1 MCFDNAMAE
10 LFWSTLKTE
19 FYDRKR
25 WTTRDTAR
33 KAVAYWIEVVYNRRR
48 RECLM
53 VCVWEPIPHKEISQ
67 NDYCDK
73 TRSGR

>member
-1 MCFDNAMAE
+1 MKLPSDFFSINGDPFTEEEISE
-10 LFWSTLKTE
+10 L
-19 FYDRKR
+19 KR
-25 WTTRDTAR
+25 TVDSS
-33 KAVAYWIEVVYNRRR
+33 

-53 VCVWEPIPHKEISQ
+53 VCVWVPNLHKEISQ

>member
-1 MCFDNAMAE
+1 M
-10 LFWSTLKTE
+10 K
-19 FYDRKR
+19 KR
-25 WTTRDTAR
+25 A
-33 KAVAYWIEVVYNRRR
+33 

-53 VCVWEPIPHKEISQ
+53 VCVWVSNLHKEISQ

>member
-1 MCFDNAMAE
+1 MIGGRLKSDLRFANTLTWNTFPVPE
-10 LFWSTLKTE
+10 LDEKTRE
-19 FYDRKR
+19 RII
-25 WTTRDTAR
+25 
-33 KAVAYWIEVVYNRRR
+33 KAGQ